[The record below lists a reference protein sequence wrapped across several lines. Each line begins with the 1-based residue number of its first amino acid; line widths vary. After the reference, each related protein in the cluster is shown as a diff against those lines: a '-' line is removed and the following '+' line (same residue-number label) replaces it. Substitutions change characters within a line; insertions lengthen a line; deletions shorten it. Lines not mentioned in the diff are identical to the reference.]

1 MEIAPRAS
9 NRLNVWG
16 ALQTI
21 IIRGPKQSLSG
32 EAKAFGLK
40 LVEVLTVH
48 GGVTL
53 IKIIARLLDFVLMV
67 DLAVGHMLVP
77 LDVIDGIFPCRY
89 MVRRSR
95 P

>member
-1 MEIAPRAS
+1 M
-9 NRLNVWG
+9 G

-67 DLAVGHMLVP
+67 DLTVGHMLVP
-77 LDVIDGIFPCRY
+77 LDVINGIFPLQVHGQAFQTIGELRADG
-89 MVRRSR
+89 
-95 P
+95 